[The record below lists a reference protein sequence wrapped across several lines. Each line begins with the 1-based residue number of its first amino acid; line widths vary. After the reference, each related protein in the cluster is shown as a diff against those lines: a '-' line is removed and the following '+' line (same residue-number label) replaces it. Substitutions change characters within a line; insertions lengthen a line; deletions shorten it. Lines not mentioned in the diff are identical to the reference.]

1 MARLARCKWPGFEFR
16 AELLSTEPS
25 GMHVMRSL
33 DETPRFRIGSQIR
46 VQDSEIVRWFDE

>member
-1 MARLARCKWPGFEFR
+1 MARIAHCKWPGFEFR